1 MVIAKVAQC
10 LKEVERVV
18 VVCFSVQT
26 VMKNIVKKSCQQLI
40 EPEDKAMEKEQVKAK
55 QSDVDIYY

>member
-18 VVCFSVQT
+18 VVYFSVQT